1 MCLARCIIIFWHLWA
16 YVYFKLNDSWKILLK
31 DDKETKQSILMAFA
45 AFLPLSIYNLEEYN
59 VDNKTQIIFN
69 TLQTFI

>member
-31 DDKETKQSILMAFA
+31 DDKETKQSILMAFD
-45 AFLPLSIYNLEEYN
+45 AFLP
-59 VDNKTQIIFN
+59 
-69 TLQTFI
+69 